1 MTPIDN
7 VTLITMSAL
16 DSCRPARE
24 EWTSF
29 GELYGK
35 WAANAKKN
43 SHQVF
48 WIIDSERKAQ
58 NAVCLA
64 AIAHIMETHGRAV
77 GSWLVRYFKE
87 MQHPTLDGLRDLA
100 EGCPDESILPLAPQ
114 EPVRDLL
121 GMERFKTAMQHVE
134 LEGAGG

>member
-1 MTPIDN
+1 MAMDN
-7 VTLITMSAL
+7 VMLVTIQGLE
-16 DSCRPARE
+16 SCRPARE

-48 WIIDSERKAQ
+48 WIMDSERNAQ

-64 AIAHIMETHGRAV
+64 AIVHITETHGPAV
-77 GSWLVRYFKE
+77 GSWLVQYFKE
-87 MQHPTLDGLRDLA
+87 MQHPTLDGLSELA
-100 EGCPDESILPLAPQ
+100 EGCPDETILPLAPQ

-121 GMERFKTAMQHVE
+121 GMERFNAAMRHE
-134 LEGAGG
+134 ESGGAGG